1 MSKRTQ
7 HGGGAQAVL
16 GPAEAFASAGLQHL
30 GAEAETGAS
39 WDYTGANVGAALGEA
54 RAGPLAV
61 RAGVKFGAGV
71 RNGVPE
77 VDLGP
82 VTLPCSIM

>member
-1 MSKRTQ
+1 M
-7 HGGGAQAVL
+7 
-16 GPAEAFASAGLQHL
+16 
-30 GAEAETGAS
+30 S
-39 WDYTGANVGAALGEA
+39 WDYTGAAVAASLGEA
-54 RAGPLAV
+54 RAGPFAA

-82 VTLPCSIM
+82 VTVPCSIM